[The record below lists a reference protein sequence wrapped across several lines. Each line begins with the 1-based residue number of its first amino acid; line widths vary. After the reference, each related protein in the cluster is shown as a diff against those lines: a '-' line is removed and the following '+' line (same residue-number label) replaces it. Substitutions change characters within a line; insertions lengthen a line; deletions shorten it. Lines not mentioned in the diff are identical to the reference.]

1 MSDRPHVICHVFA
14 GLNGRIDGAYMFD
27 PAAAE
32 ARAAY
37 GRMQSEFGADAIAYG
52 AVTTKGFVG
61 DRALRLDA
69 YATAPEGDFVAPHA
83 EKSFYVSIDPAGEIA
98 WLDGTYR
105 RTVRADAHVIEVL
118 TEVASPEYRAYLRA
132 CGASYVLAGSRELDL
147 PPALRKL
154 RALFG
159 IERLLVCGGGK
170 TDMAFLAAGALDELS
185 LVLAPTA
192 SGEAG
197 TASVFDE
204 MPHARGGSYAFSLE
218 RVERLPG
225 DGLHL
230 VYRTRP
236 V

>member
-1 MSDRPHVICHVFA
+1 MSDRPYVICHVFA

-27 PAAAE
+27 PAAFE

-37 GRMQSEFGADAIAYG
+37 GRLQGEFDADAVAYG

-61 DRALRLDA
+61 ERTLRLDA
-69 YATAPEGDFVAPHA
+69 CATAPDGDFVAPYA

-98 WLDGTYR
+98 WQSAAHR
-105 RTVRADAHVIEVL
+105 RADRADAHVIEVL
-118 TEVASPEYRAYLRA
+118 TEAASPAYRGYLCER
-132 CGASYVLAGSRELDL
+132 GISYVLAGSRELDL
-147 PPALRKL
+147 PLALRKL

-170 TDMAFLAAGALDELS
+170 TDMSFLAAGSLDELS

-192 SGEAG
+192 SGEPDS
-197 TASVFDE
+197 ASVFDE
-204 MPHARGGSYAFSLE
+204 MPPARGGSYAFSLE

-225 DGLHL
+225 DSLHL
-230 VYRTRP
+230 TYKVPR
-236 V
+236 